1 MEDRYRK
8 SVFIVVY
15 RKTSNEIKYLLLKR
29 KLHWRGWEFPKGGVN
44 QGENFDEAVKR
55 ELKEETGQFPPNI
68 QQHDFSGKYLYK
80 KEFQDRGK
88 IIGQTFS
95 LYSAEI
101 KNSEIV
107 LDEREHSDYLW
118 LPYSEA
124 YKKLTYQNQKKCLEV
139 VNNSLQNISKFR
151 SFKTSS
157 GKLVLSGKN
166 AENNE
171 ELIKQSEP
179 EELVFH
185 TEKPGSPF
193 VNIKNKSAS
202 SEDIKETAIFCAA
215 KSQDWR
221 DNKNDVKV
229 NLFKGKDISKRKG
242 MKTGTFEVK
251 NKKTILIK
259 KKEIEKF
266 LKNVN

>member
-1 MEDRYRK
+1 MK
-8 SVFIVVY
+8 
-15 RKTSNEIKYLLLKR
+15 
-29 KLHWRGWEFPKGGVN
+29 
-44 QGENFDEAVKR
+44 
-55 ELKEETGQFPPNI
+55 
-68 QQHDFSGKYLYK
+68 
-80 KEFQDRGK
+80 
-88 IIGQTFS
+88 
-95 LYSAEI
+95 
-101 KNSEIV
+101 
-107 LDEREHSDYLW
+107 
-118 LPYSEA
+118 
-124 YKKLTYQNQKKCLEV
+124 
-139 VNNSLQNISKFR
+139 KFR
-151 SFKTSS
+151 EFTTSS
-157 GKLVLSGKN
+157 GKLVLAGKN

-171 ELIKQSEP
+171 ELIKQAEP

-193 VNIKNKSAS
+193 VNIKNKSPSPRDIQGGRENLQADDS
-202 SEDIKETAIFCAA
+202 SKDDAAAPSGDDIKESAIFCAS

-221 DNKNDVKV
+221 DNKSDVKV